1 MSTRMMPAEAT
12 AIARAHQGTTTNHAG
27 GMRTS
32 FGEVSGSVWAKNS
45 KELTA
50 RIGVLRAYTLEGSRD
65 VTPSLIAIA
74 LVVAGWSIFAKRLQ
88 RWQLTAPIVL
98 VLAGV
103 TVGLTTRSALASTLN
118 TEVAQ
123 RVAEFILAMLL
134 FLDATGVGGGFLGGD
149 PRSAVRLLFI
159 ALPLRVAFSVVIGRW
174 LLPDLS
180 WAVDRK

>member
-1 MSTRMMPAEAT
+1 MPICIKNQYTGT
-12 AIARAHQGTTTNHAG
+12 AIARAQQATTTNHVG

-74 LVVAGWSIFAKRLQ
+74 LVVAGWSIFAKGLQ
-88 RWQLTAPIVL
+88 RGHLTAPLVL

-103 TVGLTTRSALASTLN
+103 TVGLTTRRALASARN
-118 TEVAQ
+118 TGGGP
-123 RVAEFILAMLL
+123 RVAGLRLA
-134 FLDATGVGGGFLGGD
+134 
-149 PRSAVRLLFI
+149 
-159 ALPLRVAFSVVIGRW
+159 
-174 LLPDLS
+174 
-180 WAVDRK
+180 